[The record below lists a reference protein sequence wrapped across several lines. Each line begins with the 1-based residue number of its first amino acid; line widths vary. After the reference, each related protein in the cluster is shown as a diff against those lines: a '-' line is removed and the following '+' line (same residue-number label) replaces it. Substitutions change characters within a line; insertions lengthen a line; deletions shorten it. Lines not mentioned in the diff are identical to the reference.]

1 MSNDFED
8 DSIDFGDDSSD
19 GGFEEFE
26 GGGASLGD
34 MWRNNPLVKIGVIA
48 AGLATVIGAIILF
61 GGSPTEMP
69 PSQVRMS
76 GGTQGT
82 PGEEGISDVY
92 RKAVEEENTQRFEQA
107 RRVGDSVIPTPIDPA
122 TTKLEVPE
130 EEKVQEDPLERWRRI
145 QEERRRQQG
154 APPAQPVV
162 TNPHAEAIDAL
173 ANAMA
178 QQMQGI
184 LESQKLLEPEYINVA
199 DEEWL
204 EGRRREEQEER
215 DRLAREEGNGGG
227 AGADGNVVD
236 ILIPAGTIEY
246 AQLLIEANS
255 DIEDGPVLAH
265 LVSGPLAGSKMLG
278 DFDVEDDYLV
288 LNFDVLVIDGIS
300 HKIDAIA
307 LDPDT
312 TLPAVATEV
321 DQRYFSRVLLPAAS
335 EFISGFAEAVA
346 QTSTTVVVTDGA
358 AVSDTQELDTR
369 EEFFKGFE
377 AAAEKVSEIIDE
389 DASDIEPLI
398 RVEAGTALG
407 ILFVDAVTEKTS

>member
-1 MSNDFED
+1 
-8 DSIDFGDDSSD
+8 
-19 GGFEEFE
+19 
-26 GGGASLGD
+26 
-34 MWRNNPLVKIGVIA
+34 
-48 AGLATVIGAIILF
+48 
-61 GGSPTEMP
+61 
-69 PSQVRMS
+69 
-76 GGTQGT
+76 
-82 PGEEGISDVY
+82 
-92 RKAVEEENTQRFEQA
+92 
-107 RRVGDSVIPTPIDPA
+107 VIPTPIDPA

-130 EEKVQEDPLERWRRI
+130 EEKVQEDPLERGRRI

-162 TNPHAEAIDAL
+162 TNPHADAIDAL

-184 LESQKLLEPEYINVA
+184 LESRKAIEPETINVA

-204 EGRRREEQEER
+204 KGKRREEEEER
-215 DRLAREEGNGGG
+215 MRRARENAEAGGG
-227 AGADGNVVD
+227 GVTADGEIVD

-255 DIEDGPVLAH
+255 DVDDGPVLAH

-278 DFDVEDDYLV
+278 SFDVEDNYLV
-288 LNFDVLVIDGIS
+288 LSFDVLVIDGIS
-300 HKIDAIA
+300 HRLDAIA
-307 LDPDT
+307 LVPDT

-335 EFISGFAEAVA
+335 EFIEGFAEAVA

-358 AVSDTQELDTR
+358 AVQDTQELDTR

-389 DASDIEPLI
+389 DADDIEPLI
-398 RVEAGTALG
+398 KVEAGTALG
-407 ILFVDAVTEKTS
+407 ILFVEPVTEKTS